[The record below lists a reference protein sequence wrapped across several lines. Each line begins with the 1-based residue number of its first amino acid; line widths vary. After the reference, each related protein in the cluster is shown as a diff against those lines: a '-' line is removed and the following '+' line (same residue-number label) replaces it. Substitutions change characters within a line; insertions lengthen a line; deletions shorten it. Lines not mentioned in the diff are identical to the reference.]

1 VNSLHVELSD
11 CFGISSLSTDFD
23 FATVSKGKLA
33 AKAYAIYAPNGA
45 MKTSFAKTF
54 EQLSLGKQPVEERY
68 NRTSSWRV
76 EADGVALAAECI
88 YVLKAEIN
96 EKAEIS
102 AVTNL
107 LVKPEQ
113 KARYDALVID
123 LDKKKQKA
131 LNGLNKVSGG
141 FAKKKIEE
149 QLPGIFGATDLLT
162 AIHTGLEQEPDR
174 ALSIFNYATIFEE
187 KALQVIQG
195 SEFRE
200 KAAEFNERYD
210 ELFQVGAAIYSKGQ
224 FNPARAETAFD
235 ALKKERFFETGHRV
249 QLRGE
254 DTPINE
260 AELQQRLDEIHA
272 RIDGDQTLQK
282 LRKDLAGTAGARA
295 LTDLIESLNNH
306 QFDLLIEQTRPEKI
320 QQFQRSLW
328 TFYLHQT
335 PDVAAYRDEH
345 AEIASEIQE
354 IESQAAEAVPA
365 WENAVARFNRR
376 FLNMPFTLRIAN
388 QSETALGK
396 EPARLLFV
404 FEEDGETPLEGS
416 KPEAMKTL
424 SQGERRAMHLLSFIF
439 EVESRIQSGKKTLFI
454 CDDPADSF
462 DYKNKHAIVQYLE
475 DLTKV
480 DHFHQIILTHNF
492 DLLRTLTKFVH
503 RKRCL
508 VAVRNESGEVQLEI
522 MDGIKNVFI
531 NKWKNEITTS
541 AAVLLATIPFTRNLI
556 EYTAGDKSPDY
567 LTLTSLLHWK
577 PDSAALSVGSYFEIF
592 NRLFYKEHPATD
604 PRVLFDLLQNV
615 ANSISSQPAHNE
627 LALENKIVLSVAT
640 RVLAEK
646 FMTEQLRVILS
657 EPDYWCNESSQFG
670 ALLGA
675 FKEHSP
681 PPETVE
687 LLESVSITVSSNIHL
702 NSFMYEPILDL
713 STGHLCYLHEA
724 VKRLGNTEP

>member
-1 VNSLHVELSD
+1 MNSLRVQLQH
-11 CFGISSLSTDFD
+11 CYGIRSLTADFD
-23 FATVSKGKLA
+23 FSQRPVTNSP

-45 MKTSFAKTF
+45 MKTSFSKTF

-76 EADGVALAAECI
+76 EANGVALAAECI

-123 LDKKKQKA
+123 LAKKKQKA

-162 AIHTGLEQEPDR
+162 AIHTGLEQEPDG

-254 DTPINE
+254 DTPMNE

-282 LRKDLAGTAGARA
+282 LRKDLSGTVGARA

-335 PDVAAYRDEH
+335 PEAAAYRDEY
-345 AEIASEIQE
+345 AEIASEMQE

-439 EVESRIQSGKKTLFI
+439 EVESRIQSGKETLFI

-492 DLLRTLTKFVH
+492 DLLRTLTKFVN

-508 VAVRNESGEVQLEI
+508 AAVRNETGDVQLEI
-522 MDGIKNVFI
+522 MDGISNIFVK
-531 NKWKNEITTS
+531 KWKTEVTQS
-541 AAVLLATIPFTRNLI
+541 DAVLLATIPFTRNLI
-556 EYTAGDKSPDY
+556 EYTAGEEAPDY
-567 LTLTSLLHWK
+567 LKLTSLLHWK
-577 PDSAALSVGSYFEIF
+577 QDTESLSVGSYFEIF
-592 NRLFYKEHPATD
+592 NRLFFKTHPENDT
-604 PRVLFDLLQNV
+604 RIIFDLLQNS
-615 ANSISSQPAHNE
+615 ANAISIQATHNE
-627 LALENKIVLSVAT
+627 LDLENKIVLSVAT

-646 FMTEQLRVILS
+646 FITEQLRTLLAD
-657 EPDYWCNESSQFG
+657 PNYWCTKSSQFG

-675 FKEHSP
+675 YKLHNP
-681 PPETVE
+681 PSETIE
-687 LLESVSITVSSNIHL
+687 LFDSVSVTVSSNIHL

-713 STGHLCYLHEA
+713 STGHLCHLYES
-724 VKRLGNTEP
+724 VKNL

>member
-1 VNSLHVELSD
+1 LSA
-11 CFGISSLSTDFD
+11 TFD
-23 FATVSKGKLA
+23 FSRGSGNKPS

-54 EQLSLGKQPVEERY
+54 EQLSQGKQPVEERY
-68 NRTSSWRV
+68 NRASSWRI
-76 EADGVALAAECI
+76 EADGVDLEAACI
-88 YVLKAEIN
+88 YVLKAEIDA
-96 EKAEIS
+96 KAEIT

-107 LVKPEQ
+107 LVKPAQ

-123 LDKKKQKA
+123 LEKKKQKA
-131 LNGLNKVSGG
+131 LNGLNKASGG

-149 QLPGIFGATDLLT
+149 QLPGIFEASDLLT
-162 AIHTGLEQEPDR
+162 AINSGLAQDPDS
-174 ALSIFNYATIFEE
+174 AFGIFNYATIFEE

-195 SEFRE
+195 TEFRE
-200 KAAEFNERYD
+200 KASEFNERYD

-235 ALKKERFFETGHRV
+235 TLKKERFFETGHRV

-260 AELQQRLDEIHA
+260 VELQQRLNEIHA
-272 RIDGDQTLQK
+272 RIDGDKTLQK
-282 LRKDLAGTAGARA
+282 LRKDLAGTVGTRA
-295 LTDLIESLNNH
+295 LMDLIESLDNH

-320 QQFQRSLW
+320 KQFQRSLW

-335 PDVAAYRDEH
+335 PDAKAYRDEH

-376 FLNMPFTLRIAN
+376 FLNMPFTLRIDN
-388 QSETALGK
+388 QSEAALGK

-404 FEEDGETPLEGS
+404 FEEDGQTALEGS

-424 SQGERRAMHLLSFIF
+424 SQGERRAMHILSFIF
-439 EVESRIQSGKKTLFI
+439 EVESRIQSGKETLFI

-508 VAVRNESGEVQLEI
+508 AAVRNDSGDVQLEV
-522 MDGIKNVFI
+522 MDGISNIFVK
-531 NKWKNEITTS
+531 KWKNEVNQS
-541 AAVLLATIPFTRNLI
+541 VAVLLATIPFTRNLI
-556 EYTAGDKSPDY
+556 EYTAGDKDTDY
-567 LTLTSLLHWK
+567 LKLTSLLHWK
-577 PDSAALSVGSYFEIF
+577 EDTDSISVGSYFETF
-592 NRLFYKEHPATD
+592 NRLFIKNHDKNDA
-604 PRVLFDLLQNV
+604 RVIFDLLRSS
-615 ANSISSQPAHNE
+615 ADRISSQATHNE
-627 LALENKIVLSVAT
+627 LDIENKIVLSVAT

-646 FMTEQLRVILS
+646 FLTEQLRNLLADPS
-657 EPDYWCNESSQFG
+657 YWCTEASQFG

-675 FKEHSP
+675 YKLHNP
-681 PPETVE
+681 PPETIE
-687 LLESVSITVSSNIHL
+687 LLESVSVTVSSNIHL

-713 STGHLCYLHEA
+713 STTYLCHLYQA
-724 VKRLGNTEP
+724 VKKL

>member
-1 VNSLHVELSD
+1 LSAV
-11 CFGISSLSTDFD
+11 FD
-23 FATVSKGKLA
+23 FSQGSGNKPP

-68 NRTSSWRV
+68 NRASSSRI
-76 EADGVALAAECI
+76 EADGVALAADCI
-88 YVLKAEIN
+88 YVLKAEIDA
-96 EKAEIS
+96 KAEIS

-107 LVKPEQ
+107 LVKPEH

-123 LDKKKQKA
+123 LDKKKQKV
-131 LNGLNKVSGG
+131 LVGLNKSSGG
-141 FAKKKIEE
+141 VTKNKIEE
-149 QLPGIFGATDLLT
+149 QLPEIFETADLLA
-162 AIHTGLEQEPDR
+162 AINAGLHQEPEI
-174 ALSIFNYATIFEE
+174 ALEIFNYATIFEE

-235 ALKKERFFETGHRV
+235 ALKKERFFETGHRI

-254 DTPINE
+254 NTPINE
-260 AELQQRLDEIHA
+260 TELQQRLDEIHA

-282 LRKDLAGTAGARA
+282 LRKDLAGTKGTRA
-295 LTDLIESLNNH
+295 LTDLIESLGNH
-306 QFDLLIEQTRPEKI
+306 QFDLLIDQTRPEKI
-320 QQFQRSLW
+320 QQFQRNLW
-328 TFYLHQT
+328 TLYLHQT
-335 PDVAAYRDEH
+335 PDAVAYRDEY

-354 IESQAAEAVPA
+354 IENQAAEAVPA

-388 QSETALGK
+388 QSEAALGK

-404 FEEDGETPLEGS
+404 FEEDGQTPLQGS
-416 KPEAMKTL
+416 RPEAMKTL

-439 EVESRIQSGKKTLFI
+439 EVESRMQSGKETLFI

-475 DLTKV
+475 DLTQV
-480 DHFHQIILTHNF
+480 NHFHQIILTHNF

-503 RKRCL
+503 RKRCFT
-508 VAVRNESGEVQLEI
+508 AVRNETGDVQLTI
-522 MDGIKNVFI
+522 MDGISNIFVK
-531 NKWKNEITTS
+531 KWKNEVTQSVT
-541 AAVLLATIPFTRNLI
+541 VLLATIPFTRNLI
-556 EYTAGDKSPDY
+556 EYTVGDKASDY
-567 LTLTSLLHWK
+567 LKLTSLLHWK
-577 PDSAALSVGSYFEIF
+577 EETDSFSVGSYFEIF
-592 NRLFYKEHPATD
+592 NRLFIKNHDENDA
-604 PRVLFDLLQNV
+604 RVIFDLLRNS
-615 ANSISSQPAHNE
+615 ANTISSQATHNE
-627 LALENKIVLSVAT
+627 LDLENKIVLSVAT

-646 FMTEQLRVILS
+646 FLTEQLRNLLADPS
-657 EPDYWCNESSQFG
+657 YWCTESSQFG
-670 ALLGA
+670 SLLGA
-675 FKEHSP
+675 YKLHNP
-681 PPETVE
+681 PSATIE
-687 LLESVSITVSSNIHL
+687 LLDSVSVTVSSNIHL

-713 STGHLCYLHEA
+713 STAHLCHLYQS
-724 VKRLGNTEP
+724 VKNL